1 MPYESACAL
10 AGVQPLS
17 ARRYELRRRFFRSIT
32 QSESC
37 LYNLLSQRRDSEILF
52 RLRRHSVCSIPLTN
66 TKKFDLIFTMPWLN
80 LSNKI
85 NKISLTALYILMYID
100 ECNYRPRRG
109 ICEHWTINCCIFC
122 IVFVL
127 FYFLNCLSVAQHCIF
142 FSL

>member
-52 RLRRHSVCSIPLTN
+52 RLRRHSVYSIPLTK

-85 NKISLTALYILMYID
+85 NKISLTALYIYWCILMSVI
-100 ECNYRPRRG
+100 
-109 ICEHWTINCCIFC
+109 
-122 IVFVL
+122 IVGGEVFANIGLLIVVFFVL
-127 FYFLNCLSVAQHCIF
+127 CSFYFIF
-142 FSL
+142 